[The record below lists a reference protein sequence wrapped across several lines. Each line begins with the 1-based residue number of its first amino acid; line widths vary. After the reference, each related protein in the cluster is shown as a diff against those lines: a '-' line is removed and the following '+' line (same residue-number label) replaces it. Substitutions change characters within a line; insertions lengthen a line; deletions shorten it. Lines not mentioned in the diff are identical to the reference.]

1 MSDRVRNNLIGDNMT
16 GKMKGLMIGV
26 LLVLAFFIIP
36 INVNAASDPIVT
48 DNTNVVTT
56 TGTQTTTVNSPPPS
70 AIAPNFG
77 GSNSDLCTISS
88 SGSVQTQILGISMGA
103 TYTEKN
109 CLRLKKAQKLY
120 VFGMKVAAV
129 SVMCQDPDVWQAM
142 MDAGTPCPIDGMIG
156 NEAKAAWEVRRDLI
170 PMPEGENET
179 TVKEKRDKVLSIM
192 AGIAGAFLVF

>member
-1 MSDRVRNNLIGDNMT
+1 MNRLRNNLIA
-16 GKMKGLMIGV
+16 GLIVLVFLIGV
-26 LLVLAFFIIP
+26 ASQSI
-36 INVNAASDPIVT
+36 AATDPIVT
-48 DNTNVVTT
+48 DNTNTVTT
-56 TGTQTTTVNSPPPS
+56 IGTQTTTVKSPPPS
-70 AIAPNFG
+70 AIAPAFG

-120 VFGMKVAAV
+120 MFGMKVAAV
-129 SVMCQDPDVWQAM
+129 SVMCQDPDVWSAM
-142 MDAGTPCPIDGMIG
+142 MNAGTPCPIDGLIG
-156 NEAKAAWEVRRDLI
+156 NQAKAAWAVRTEEI
-170 PMPEGENET
+170 PMPEAKDEA

>member
-1 MSDRVRNNLIGDNMT
+1 MQWYNMT
-16 GKMKGLMIGV
+16 RGLKILMFGI
-26 LLVLAFFIIP
+26 LFVLAVLIMP
-36 INVNAASDPIVT
+36 NANAASDPIVT

-56 TGTQTTTVNSPPPS
+56 TGTQTTTVKSPPPS
-70 AIAPNFG
+70 AIAPAFG
-77 GSNSDLCTISS
+77 GSNSDLCTISA

-103 TYTEKN
+103 TYTEDN

-129 SVMCQDPDVWQAM
+129 SVMCQDPDVWSAM
-142 MDAGTPCPIDGMIG
+142 MNAGTPCPIDGLIG
-156 NEAKAAWEVRRDLI
+156 NQAKAAWAVRTEEI
-170 PMPEGENET
+170 PMPEDKNET

>member
-1 MSDRVRNNLIGDNMT
+1 MQGYNMT
-16 GKMKGLMIGV
+16 RGLKILMFGI
-26 LLVLAFFIIP
+26 LFVLAVLIMP
-36 INVNAASDPIVT
+36 NANAASDPIVT

-56 TGTQTTTVNSPPPS
+56 TGTQTTTVKSPPPS
-70 AIAPNFG
+70 AIAPAFG
-77 GSNSDLCTISS
+77 GSNSDLCTISA

-103 TYTEKN
+103 TYTEDN

-156 NEAKAAWEVRRDLI
+156 NEAKAAWEVRQDLI

>member
-1 MSDRVRNNLIGDNMT
+1 MNRLRNNLIAV
-16 GKMKGLMIGV
+16 LIVLVFLLGV
-26 LLVLAFFIIP
+26 ASQSI
-36 INVNAASDPIVT
+36 AAADPIVT

-56 TGTQTTTVNSPPPS
+56 TGTQTTTVKSPPPS
-70 AIAPNFG
+70 AIAPAFG

-120 VFGMKVAAV
+120 LFGMKVAAV
-129 SVMCQDPDVWQAM
+129 SVMCQDPDVWSAM
-142 MDAGTPCPIDGMIG
+142 MNAGTPCPIDGLIG
-156 NEAKAAWEVRRDLI
+156 NQAKAAWAVRTEEI
-170 PMPEGENET
+170 PMPEDKNET